1 MYQQVYCPRVFVI
14 VAILAIVIIII
25 LQHHVAEGAPA
36 NAQVERFPGYDGILP
51 SNHYAGYITVG
62 DEQNKRH
69 LYYYFATSERN
80 PATDPVVLWLNGGPG
95 CSGLNAVLYLL
106 GPFKFNTS
114 DGYNANFPKLQL
126 NPYSWTKVS
135 SIIFVD
141 SPAGTGFSYADTT
154 DAYKTDDDKTTLD
167 AYTFILK
174 WFDEY
179 PEFLLNSFYVAGSS
193 YGGIYVPIVAEEI
206 VNGIEAGVKPI
217 LNFKG
222 YTVGNGFTNK
232 DFDSNSR
239 VPFAYG
245 MGLIPKEL
253 YDDLKDTC
261 NGDYQNPK
269 NSDCLFNLEAY
280 RQAIDGINSY
290 HILCLPCHY
299 EIRTEQVVSTQGN
312 LLEGL
317 KQLKDIKKPVVARR
331 SMLPS
336 IITSFELGGNLLP
349 LHHHEDVYCYD
360 YNERPQILLNSQD
373 ARESIHAQ
381 PEHISGEWLRCK
393 DLEYKFGFKDTIPYH
408 KNVTSKG
415 YRAFIYSGDHD
426 MTIPFCGTEAW
437 TKSLGYDIV
446 EKWRPWYFGDQI
458 AGYTRTYDHNL
469 MYATFKGAGHTVPE
483 YKPREALVAYR
494 RWLDGEPL

>member
-1 MYQQVYCPRVFVI
+1 MYERVNSPRICVI
-14 VAILAIVIIII
+14 AAILAIVIIII
-25 LQHHVAEGAPA
+25 LQYHDAEGAPA

-62 DEQNKRH
+62 DEQNKKH

-106 GPFKFNTS
+106 GPFRFNTS
-114 DGYNANFPKLQL
+114 NGYDASFPKLQL
-126 NPYSWTKVS
+126 NPHSWTKVS

-141 SPAGTGFSYADTT
+141 SPVGTGFSYADTS
-154 DAYKTDDDKTTLD
+154 DAYKMDDEKTTLD
-167 AYTFILK
+167 AYTFLLK

-179 PEFLLNSFYVAGSS
+179 PEFLPNPFYVAGSS
-193 YGGIYVPIVAEEI
+193 YGGVYVPSVAEEI

-222 YTVGNGFTNK
+222 YTVGNGLTNS
-232 DFDSNSR
+232 DFDLNSR
-239 VPFAYG
+239 IPFAYG

-253 YDDLKDTC
+253 YDNLKDTC
-261 NGDYQNPK
+261 NGDYQNQK
-269 NSDCLFNLEAY
+269 NSDCLSNLEAY
-280 RQAIDGINSY
+280 RQAIDGLNYY
-290 HILCLPCHY
+290 HILFLPCHY
-299 EIRTEQVVSTQGN
+299 EMRIEEVVPATSLDAYN
-312 LLEGL
+312 LLC
-317 KQLKDIKKPVVARR
+317 DV
-331 SMLPS
+331 
-336 IITSFELGGNLLP
+336 GGCHLSP
-349 LHHHEDVYCYD
+349 LYSHKDVYCHD
-360 YNERPQILLNSQD
+360 YNERPRILLNSPD

-381 PEHISGEWLRCK
+381 PEHISGKWLRCK
-393 DLEYKFGFKDTIPYH
+393 DLEYKKSGFINVIPCH

-426 MTIPFCGTEAW
+426 MVFPFHGTEAW
-437 TKSLGYDIV
+437 IKSLGYDIV
-446 EKWRPWYFGDQI
+446 EKWRPWFFGDQI

-483 YKPREALVAYR
+483 YKPREALAAYT